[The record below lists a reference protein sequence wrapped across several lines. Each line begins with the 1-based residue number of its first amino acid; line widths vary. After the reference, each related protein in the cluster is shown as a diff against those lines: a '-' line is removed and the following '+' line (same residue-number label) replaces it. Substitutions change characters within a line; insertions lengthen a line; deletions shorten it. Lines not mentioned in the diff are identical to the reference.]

1 MPIPPT
7 GGHVIFDAEAT
18 EELVLRAEY
27 ILVVGGGSL
36 SIGSEEEP
44 FPGEAVIELHGSIM
58 SIELPIYGAKV
69 SGRKKECVYL
79 MVVFT

>member
-1 MPIPPT
+1 M
-7 GGHVIFDAEAT
+7 FDDEAT

-36 SIGSEEEP
+36 SIGSEEVP
-44 FPGEAVIELHGSIM
+44 FPGEAVIELHGNFK

-69 SGRKKECVYL
+69 RQES
-79 MVVFT
+79 FT